1 MKLLSP
7 LNLFRQALRFYN
19 AQECIQLLEAAARI
33 GDPEAAPIPRDLLKL
48 GMKMH
53 LRGVLNTVAVQCNR
67 DWVWPYW
74 IERQFNPADKSF
86 VPRSHALSHI
96 NLTHRNW
103 TILGVLGDSHRC
115 VVDPRSLVTP
125 WRE

>member
-1 MKLLSP
+1 MT
-7 LNLFRQALRFYN
+7 
-19 AQECIQLLEAAARI
+19 
-33 GDPEAAPIPRDLLKL
+33 G
-48 GMKMH
+48 
-53 LRGVLNTVAVQCNR
+53 
-67 DWVWPYW
+67 VWPYW

-103 TILGVLGDSHRC
+103 TILRVPGNSHCC

-125 WRE
+125 WPEGWSLDFWLVIGNQLHTPGSPD